1 MRPELFLSQFVS
13 QHMYKLAYLNE
24 TKFAVLVKEVI
35 EQFTVGGSA
44 ECTEVLLNN
53 FIIDYFL
60 TRGLRPF

>member
-1 MRPELFLSQFVS
+1 MWNMEPELFLSQFVS

-44 ECTEVLLNN
+44 EFKDL
-53 FIIDYFL
+53 
-60 TRGLRPF
+60 